1 MLVLGDVLI
10 HTWDLARAAG
20 LDEQLDP
27 QIVSDMLV
35 GMLPLDDMLRG
46 SGHYGPKVE
55 VSIDADDQTKL
66 IACTGRDPRPATKG
80 IDSSTTVDELS

>member
-55 VSIDADDQTKL
+55 VSRCRSTPTI
-66 IACTGRDPRPATKG
+66 RP
-80 IDSSTTVDELS
+80 S